1 MRRRW
6 IHPRIGATRPARAPI
21 PTVKCYT
28 CPDSAGRFRRVE
40 PHWRGGVEP
49 VPRPAFQ
56 DRCDNHQPADGCRQI
71 HRLWPSGLLRQV
83 RPGVPSRSNILRR
96 QGDVQWLRN
105 VEARRRIMHSI
116 SSHQPC
122 CLRVWTVPE
131 SLPIQQTRVVRASD
145 SVVVRHQ
152 RATPEEGAHIAGR
165 LIGIRQA
172 RDVMEVVVGSR
183 NPRRQGGDAEED
195 QPARREAKTPAA
207 SRSSDAVAPG
217 GKQPASCL
225 KRGRAHQRTSGEGTG
240 I

>member
-1 MRRRW
+1 M
-6 IHPRIGATRPARAPI
+6 
-21 PTVKCYT
+21 
-28 CPDSAGRFRRVE
+28 
-40 PHWRGGVEP
+40 
-49 VPRPAFQ
+49 
-56 DRCDNHQPADGCRQI
+56 
-71 HRLWPSGLLRQV
+71 

-122 CLRVWTVPE
+122 CLRVWTVTE
-131 SLPIQQTRVVRASD
+131 SLPIQQPGVVRASD

-152 RATPEEGAHIAGR
+152 RATPEEGAHMAGR
-165 LIGIRQA
+165 RIGIRQA

-183 NPRRQGGDAEED
+183 NPRWQGGDAEED
-195 QPARREAKTPAA
+195 QPARRDAKTPAT

>member
-1 MRRRW
+1 LQQ
-6 IHPRIGATRPARAPI
+6 
-21 PTVKCYT
+21 VQK
-28 CPDSAGRFRRVE
+28 
-40 PHWRGGVEP
+40 
-49 VPRPAFQ
+49 
-56 DRCDNHQPADGCRQI
+56 
-71 HRLWPSGLLRQV
+71 V
-83 RPGVPSRSNILRR
+83 RPGGHSRSNILQR

-145 SVVVRHQ
+145 SVVVCHQ
-152 RATPEEGAHIAGR
+152 RATPEEGAHMAGR
-165 LIGIRQA
+165 RIGIRQA

-183 NPRRQGGDAEED
+183 NPRWQGGDAEED

-225 KRGRAHQRTSGEGTG
+225 NRGRAHQRTSGEGTG